1 MPPSNDNNDSNPTHF
16 ETAVIGH
23 LTELKEDVSRIGT
36 KMEMIISD
44 DGETG
49 SVPRLQKDV
58 KAIEKKMYM
67 FSGAALAIGG
77 LVHYVIDTV
86 RAFKGH

>member
-1 MPPSNDNNDSNPTHF
+1 MPPSEDNNNPTHF

-23 LTELKEDVSRIGT
+23 LTELKEDVSKIGT

-49 SVPRLQKDV
+49 SVPRLQRDV
-58 KAIEKKMYM
+58 KAIEKKMYL
-67 FSGAALAIGG
+67 FSGAALGIGG
-77 LVHYVIDTV
+77 LIHYIIDTV
-86 RAFKGH
+86 RAVKGH